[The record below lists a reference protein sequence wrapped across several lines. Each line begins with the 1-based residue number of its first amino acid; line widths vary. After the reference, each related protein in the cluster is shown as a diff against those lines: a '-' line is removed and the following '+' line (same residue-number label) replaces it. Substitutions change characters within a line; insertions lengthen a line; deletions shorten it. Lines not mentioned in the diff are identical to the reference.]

1 MKDLTDFKVE
11 NYLDDEDDVAAY
23 LDAAL
28 READDIEDD
37 QEASDY
43 FLAAL
48 GDAARAERKM
58 TSIARRANVGREGI
72 YRSLSPNA
80 NPSFRTVVAA
90 IRELGGRLSISP
102 AN

>member
-1 MKDLTDFKVE
+1 MKDLDDFKVE

-28 READDIEDD
+28 READDIDDD

-58 TSIARRANVGREGI
+58 TSIARRAHVGREGI
-72 YRSLSPNA
+72 YRSLAHGA
-80 NPSFRTVVAA
+80 NPSFRTVAVA
-90 IRELGGRLSISP
+90 IRELGGRLTISP
-102 AN
+102 AK